1 MVHVGDEQ
9 LLADWGPG
17 AAGELGEELLDETVL
32 LLLPGAAVTG
42 LAAASAGAYC

>member
-17 AAGELGEELLDETVL
+17 AAGELGDETVL